1 MTVYEYM
8 PMTSPAGHPIG
19 ELTGDVGSI
28 RDRGNSLQTLA
39 DAMSNSATLLQRLV
53 DNGADMEGKA
63 VDKLAE
69 VSGEM
74 YAELSRAADLYD
86 AVAPH
91 IVQYATDLETSK
103 TAINPILDDLI
114 TLWATYQQ
122 KKDEAATAA
131 SQMPDYPT
139 GDDADDAQARQDA
152 IDARDDAAGAAA
164 GVASGAR
171 GDWDARAGDYDRE
184 WNTWHTAFSN
194 AASNIREDTSD
205 KIEDSTWDNLDGFLQ
220 FMSDFLAVAG
230 IVLAVLAI
238 IVGGPIIAA
247 LAAIVAI
254 ATLIVAVARLARGNG
269 SVLDVV
275 FGVIGVIPL
284 IGPAIKFA
292 RGPMAMIQ
300 GADFGADG
308 MRFVNAFAGRTPLSS
323 LSQIRGGFTAAFGDF
338 SARLFTGQ
346 GAASFGVQMTG
357 VETLDMVGNIFASHF
372 AIAGGIKD
380 SAGGAWSGTFD
391 PGQNPFS

>member
-1 MTVYEYM
+1 MYEHM

-19 ELTGDVGSI
+19 PLTGEVGPI
-28 RDRGNSLQTLA
+28 RDRGIALQNLA
-39 DAMSNSATLLQRLV
+39 DAMSTSATLLQRLV
-53 DNGADMEGKA
+53 ENGADMEGKS

-69 VSGEM
+69 VSEKM
-74 YAELSRAADLYD
+74 HSELARAADLYD

-91 IVQYATDLETSK
+91 IVQYASDLESSK
-103 TAINPILDDLI
+103 AAIDPILDDLVE
-114 TLWATYQQ
+114 LWATYQQ
-122 KKDEAATAA
+122 KRDAAVTAR
-131 SQMPDYPT
+131 SQTPDYPT
-139 GDDADDAQARQDA
+139 GADADDDQARQQA
-152 IDARDDAAGAAA
+152 EDARDEAADAAAGAAD
-164 GVASGAR
+164 GAR

-184 WNTWHTAFSN
+184 WNSWHTAFTN

-205 KIEDSTWDNLDGFLQ
+205 KIEDGFWDNVDGFLQ

-247 LAAIVAI
+247 LAAIVAV

-269 SVLDVV
+269 SVIDVV

-292 RGPMAMIQ
+292 RGPIAMIR

-308 MRFVNAFAGRTPLSS
+308 MRFVNAFAGRAPFSS
-323 LSQIRGGFTAAFGDF
+323 LSQIRGGFTTGFAEF
-338 SARLFTGQ
+338 SARLFTGN
-346 GAASFGVQMTG
+346 GTASFAAQMTG
-357 VETLDMVGNIFASHF
+357 VETLDMVGNVFASHF

-391 PGQNPFS
+391 PDQNPFS

>member
-1 MTVYEYM
+1 
-8 PMTSPAGHPIG
+8 MTSPAGHPIG
-19 ELTGDVGSI
+19 ALTGDVESI
-28 RDRGNSLQTLA
+28 RDRGNALQELA
-39 DAMSNSATLLQRLV
+39 NAMSNSATLLQRLV
-53 DNGADMEGKA
+53 DNGADMEGKS

-69 VSGEM
+69 VSGKM
-74 YAELSRAADLYD
+74 HAELGRAADLYD

-91 IVQYATDLETSK
+91 IVQYASDLESSK
-103 TAINPILDDLI
+103 TAIDPILDDLVE
-114 TLWATYQQ
+114 LWATYQQ
-122 KKDEAATAA
+122 KKDAAVTAQ
-131 SQMPDYPT
+131 SQVPDYPT
-139 GDDADDAQARQDA
+139 GADADDDQARQA
-152 IDARDDAAGAAA
+152 AEDARDEAADAAAGAAT
-164 GVASGAR
+164 GAR
-171 GDWDARAGDYDRE
+171 GDWDARAADYDRE
-184 WNTWHTAFSN
+184 WNSWHTAFTN
-194 AASNIREDTSD
+194 AANNIREDTSD

-269 SVLDVV
+269 SVIDVV

-292 RGPMAMIQ
+292 RGPIAMIR

-308 MRFVNAFAGRTPLSS
+308 MRFVNAFAGRAPLST
-323 LSQIRGGFTAAFGDF
+323 LSQIRGGFTTGFAEF
-338 SARLFTGQ
+338 SARLFTGN
-346 GAASFGVQMTG
+346 GTASFAAQMTG
-357 VETLDMVGNIFASHF
+357 VQTLDMVGNVFASHF

-391 PGQNPFS
+391 PDQNPFS

>member
-1 MTVYEYM
+1 MYEYM

-19 ELTGDVGSI
+19 ALTGDVGAI

-39 DAMSNSATLLQRLV
+39 NAMSNSATLLQRLV
-53 DNGADMEGKA
+53 DNGADMQGDS

-69 VSGEM
+69 ISGKVH
-74 YAELSRAADLYD
+74 AELGRAADLYD

-91 IVQYATDLETSK
+91 IVQYASDLETSK
-103 TAINPILDDLI
+103 SAIEPILDDLE

-122 KKDEAATAA
+122 KKDAA
-131 SQMPDYPT
+131 SSAAAQSPDYPT
-139 GDDADDAQARQDA
+139 GADADDDQARQA
-152 IDARDDAAGAAA
+152 AEDARDDAAETAA
-164 GVASGAR
+164 GAASGAR
-171 GDWDARAGDYDRE
+171 GDWDTRAGDYDRE
-184 WNTWHTAFSN
+184 WNSWHTAFTN

-205 KIEDSTWDNLDGFLQ
+205 KIEDGFWDNVDGFLQ

-269 SVLDVV
+269 SVIDVV

-292 RGPMAMIQ
+292 RGPMAMIR

-308 MRFVNAFAGRTPLSS
+308 MRFVNAFAGRAPLST
-323 LSQIRGGFTAAFGDF
+323 LSQIRGGFTTGFGEF
-338 SARLFTGQ
+338 SARLFTGN
-346 GAASFGVQMTG
+346 GTAAFAAQMTG
-357 VETLDMVGNIFASHF
+357 VQTLDMVGNVFASHF

-391 PGQNPFS
+391 PDQNPFS